1 MSGLWHRQG
10 RLTRG
15 LICCALGSFIGL
27 STGVAAL
34 GGAVN
39 GALVFGPIGFLIG
52 WMMPTPPVRTDW
64 PPGDSSADADDA
76 RPEAHLGQTEAPRGD
91 YQRVEDSLKDIIP
104 IVGRLLGSVW
114 NLEMRLLIAV
124 GLMPYLVR
132 HPWLLFGIAFV
143 MLALVFPL
151 GVVFTITGLA
161 AMSYGAEPSSRF
173 LVDPTRRT
181 D

>member
-1 MSGLWHRQG
+1 MSGLWHRQS

-39 GALVFGPIGFLIG
+39 GAVVFGPIGFLVG
-52 WMMPTPPVRTDW
+52 WMMPTPRVRNDGQ
-64 PPGDSSADADDA
+64 PRSSPADAGA
-76 RPEAHLGQTEAPRGD
+76 AMPEPNLGQTEAPRDD
-91 YQRVEDSLKDIIP
+91 YQRVEDSLKEITLLI
-104 IVGRLLGSVW
+104 GRLLGSVW

-143 MLALVFPL
+143 MLALAFPF